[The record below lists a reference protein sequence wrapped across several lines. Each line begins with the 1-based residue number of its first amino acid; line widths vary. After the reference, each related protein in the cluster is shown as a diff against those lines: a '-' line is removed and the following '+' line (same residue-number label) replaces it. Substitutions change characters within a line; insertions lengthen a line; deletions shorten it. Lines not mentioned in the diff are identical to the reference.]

1 MDLLQTI
8 IISIIQGIIE
18 WLPIS
23 SQGNTIILM
32 SEVFD
37 YNIENALKL
46 SIILHLGTVMSAS
59 IYFRKEIIQ
68 ITTNLKNYKIGYNNE
83 INSLTTFVILS
94 TISSSIIGL
103 ILFSS
108 LLEIAGNVF
117 LAWASF

>member
-68 ITTNLKNYKIGYNNE
+68 ITTNLKNYRIGYL
-83 INSLTTFVILS
+83 SLIH
-94 TISSSIIGL
+94 I
-103 ILFSS
+103 
-108 LLEIAGNVF
+108 
-117 LAWASF
+117 